1 MRYAPAVHG
10 SPTRSSS
17 PRPYSYSPQHS
28 ARTPPTA
35 TAAHRSRAP
44 VASVSATAA
53 TASRPRLLL
62 PHPRRHQPAALNV
75 TRRGRCRGRRITR
88 QIGRLFAVWAA
99 VAALP
104 LASASAHTSS
114 TTHVPTG
121 PSFAGSLQSAIST
134 ASSNLLYDGTAQ
146 LNAGKIPFPYQSMVP
161 GHVTV
166 VNDPINPGTRKVM
179 RYAVADSDRPY
190 SGASDPRADLE
201 TPSYFTA
208 GSDLYYS
215 LEFLIPQGFP
225 ALKSHGFFQ
234 ISEVYGP
241 PHGGSPPIG
250 IDLFPGSNGRP
261 VVSFERSA
269 PYRYDRPWT
278 GPTLTAN
285 WHTIVVHTE
294 SATNNTGFVELWFDG
309 KQQQMSNGRMR
320 INYPTLESGINWD
333 GHTPNLLH
341 INQYRKAGA
350 YPGTVVTYQAAAK
363 VGTTL
368 ASVMR

>member
-1 MRYAPAVHG
+1 MPYAPAVHG
-10 SPTRSSS
+10 SPPCSSS
-17 PRPYSYSPQHS
+17 PRPYSYSP
-28 ARTPPTA
+28 RTP
-35 TAAHRSRAP
+35 
-44 VASVSATAA
+44 
-53 TASRPRLLL
+53 
-62 PHPRRHQPAALNV
+62 
-75 TRRGRCRGRRITR
+75 RRITR
-88 QIGRLFAVWAA
+88 QIVRLLAVSAA
-99 VAALP
+99 VVALP
-104 LASASAHTSS
+104 VANTSAHTAS

-121 PSFAGSLQSAIST
+121 PSFVGSLQSVFST

-146 LNAGKIPFPYQSMVP
+146 LNAGKIPFPYQSMVT

-190 SGASDPRADLE
+190 AGASDPRADLE
-201 TPSYFTA
+201 TAGYFTA

-215 LEFLIPQGFP
+215 LQFLIPQGFP

-261 VVSFERSA
+261 AVSFERSA
-269 PYRYDRPWT
+269 PYGYDRPWT

-285 WHTIVVHTE
+285 WHTIVVHTR
-294 SATNNTGFVELWFDG
+294 SAPNNTGFVELWFDG
-309 KQQQMSNGRMR
+309 KQQQMSNGQMR

-333 GHTPNLLH
+333 GHTPNVLH
-341 INQYRKAGA
+341 VNQYRKAGA
-350 YPGTVVTYQAAAK
+350 YPGTVVTYQAAPK